1 MEVRNATKIID
12 RAFSKRI
19 TAALLLTAFTTGCAT
34 SHPSGQTVTTT
45 KVQTKEEQCDDQA
58 YQQASGWRIATWSTL
73 PLGLFVWPA
82 LVVPAVTGI
91 VSVIK
96 ERNARAECMEAPDPE
111 QDAPMAAAPAVGMKS
126 PTPPPVPTIADAKPA
141 PAIVTPAPSMKLPV
155 VVNYDEAL

>member
-12 RAFSKRI
+12 MAISKRI

-34 SHPSGQTVTTT
+34 THPSGQTVTTT
-45 KVQTKEEQCDDQA
+45 KVQTKEEHCADQA

-73 PLGLFVWPA
+73 PVGLILWPA
-82 LVVPAVTGI
+82 LIVPAVTGV

-96 ERNARAECMEAPDPE
+96 ERNARVECMEAPAPQ
-111 QDAPMAAAPAVGMKS
+111 QDAPVAAAPAVGMKS
-126 PTPPPVPTIADAKPA
+126 PTPPPVLTIEDAKPA

-155 VVNYDEAL
+155 VVDLDDRL